1 MERIYPDDRQKVQ
14 EIVDEIM
21 RNPAIRNFEVEYRV
35 RSNDGNL
42 VFLYDRGIIIRN
54 QSGKPVRMIGAAQDI
69 SDRKRL
75 EHELLQKELDRQ
87 KLISQA
93 TIDTQEQERA
103 EIGKE
108 LHDNVNQILTTTKL
122 YLEIIQSSPDMSQ
135 ELLTKANQ
143 NIINVINE
151 IRQLSRSLMDPSLGD
166 LGLVDS
172 VKDLIENINL
182 TRSILLTFTAT
193 ESLELE
199 LDASRKLMVFR
210 IIQEAVNNIIRH
222 AKATEGNI
230 ILKKIKNTVRLK
242 ITDNGIG
249 FNPGQIRKGI
259 GIKNITNR
267 VYLTNGQLHI
277 QSRPGKGTTL
287 DIKIPI
293 QKSPN

>member
-1 MERIYPDDRQKVQ
+1 
-14 EIVDEIM
+14 
-21 RNPAIRNFEVEYRV
+21 
-35 RSNDGNL
+35 
-42 VFLYDRGIIIRN
+42 
-54 QSGKPVRMIGAAQDI
+54 MIGAAQDI
-69 SDRKRL
+69 SERKRL
-75 EHELLQKELDRQ
+75 EQELLQKELDRQ